1 MATPQL
7 TKLSRREREIMHAL
21 YSLDEAGAAD
31 IARHL
36 DDEES
41 YDSIRVTVGILA
53 KKGFVK
59 HRRDGKRNV
68 YRPKISAERARRVAM
83 DELTHTYFKGCPTR
97 AVLAFLE
104 SAGARMTEDDLD
116 EVSAFVERTVR
127 MRG

>member
-1 MATPQL
+1 MAVPQL
-7 TKLSRREREIMHAL
+7 TQLSRREREIMHAL

-36 DDEES
+36 DDEEG

-59 HRRDGKRNV
+59 HRREGKRYV
-68 YRPKISAERARRVAM
+68 YRPKLSADRARRIAM
-83 DELTHTYFKGCPTR
+83 EELTRTYFKGCHTS
-97 AVLAFLE
+97 AILDFLD
-104 SAGARMTEDDLD
+104 SASGRMTEDDLE

>member
-1 MATPQL
+1 MAAPQL
-7 TKLSRREREIMHAL
+7 NQLSRREREIMHAL
-21 YSLDEAGAAD
+21 YALGEAGAAD

-36 DDEES
+36 DDEEG

-59 HRRDGKRNV
+59 HRRDGKRYV
-68 YRPKISAERARRVAM
+68 YRPKISAERARRAAM
-83 DELTHTYFKGCPTR
+83 DELTHTYFKGCPTS
-97 AVLAFLE
+97 AILAFLD
-104 SAGARMTEDDLD
+104 SASAHMTQDDLE